1 MTRILPVLLLLAACQ
16 AGGGGKLTARWIGE
30 QDTASFQAPVTAS
43 WCEANKRLDLFAMR
57 GDSGIGLA
65 LYPVDSAQ
73 LAATYTVTEPGGPI
87 QVRPGAGV
95 AIRWFGK
102 TAVVGFWGREGT
114 ITVTQKKRGRLGV
127 DIDAK
132 LVSSVLDGPTLAL
145 TGSGNG
151 IQIEPDTSCANAG
164 AVPSPGPAVPGPF
177 VPDSAAREID

>member
-16 AGGGGKLTARWIGE
+16 AGGGKLTARWIGE

-145 TGSGNG
+145 TGSGSG
-151 IQIEPDTSCANAG
+151 IPIEPDTSCANAE
-164 AVPSPGPAVPGPF
+164 AVPSPDPAVPGPF

>member
-16 AGGGGKLTARWIGE
+16 AGGGKLTARWIGE